1 MEESYRKDLSHITW
15 DEVFARQVRRAGL
28 VEEWMEALHLQP
40 GARVLDIGTGPGYVS
55 LVLAGR
61 VGPGGLV
68 YAVDRSADA
77 LAYLARLQ
85 HERGVAQIQRV
96 VADATTLDP
105 GTLHPDSA
113 LVTMVL
119 HHTDDPP
126 GIFRSVARLL
136 PSSALA
142 VVAEF
147 HPEGPCE
154 QGPPQQVR
162 VTPEQVRVWCE
173 AAGFGVLTYRR
184 QTPEH
189 YMWIVKRRR
198 DEAECA
204 RSTLGDAGA
213 DDAAPAALPDEPQP

>member
-1 MEESYRKDLSHITW
+1 MEEPYRKDLSHITW
-15 DEVFARQVRRAGL
+15 DEVFARQVRRAVL
-28 VEEWMEALHLQP
+28 VEEWMDAMQLQS
-40 GARVLDIGTGPGYVS
+40 GARVLEIGAGPGYVS
-55 LVLAGR
+55 LVLADR
-61 VGPGGLV
+61 VGPDGLV

-77 LAYLARLQ
+77 LAYLERLQ
-85 HERGVAQIQRV
+85 HERGLAQIQRV

-126 GIFRSVARLL
+126 GILSNVARLL
-136 PSSALA
+136 PPGALA

-154 QGPPQQVR
+154 VGPPQTER
-162 VTPEQVRVWCE
+162 VSPEQVQAWCE
-173 AAGFGVLTYRR
+173 DAGFEVLTYRR

-189 YMWIVKRRR
+189 YMLIVQRH
-198 DEAECA
+198 
-204 RSTLGDAGA
+204 
-213 DDAAPAALPDEPQP
+213 P